1 MRHER
6 ADTVPFG
13 SGFAR
18 GAATEG
24 AVPSR
29 SSILVRVHGP
39 LLSIHRR
46 QGADVLAHVFQNSAA
61 VVRSGVR
68 ACVLQNGQALVRPRR
83 RLPMARSRGEP
94 YTETGAEISL
104 AVVTQTRD
112 TRHLV
117 RRASATGSMQFR
129 ETSQPRSWP
138 ANSFTL

>member
-13 SGFAR
+13 AGFAR

-39 LLSIHRR
+39 LPSIHRR

-68 ACVLQNGQALVRPRR
+68 AYVLAEWSSVGPAKVQAADGKIPR
-83 RLPMARSRGEP
+83 
-94 YTETGAEISL
+94 
-104 AVVTQTRD
+104 
-112 TRHLV
+112 
-117 RRASATGSMQFR
+117 
-129 ETSQPRSWP
+129 
-138 ANSFTL
+138 